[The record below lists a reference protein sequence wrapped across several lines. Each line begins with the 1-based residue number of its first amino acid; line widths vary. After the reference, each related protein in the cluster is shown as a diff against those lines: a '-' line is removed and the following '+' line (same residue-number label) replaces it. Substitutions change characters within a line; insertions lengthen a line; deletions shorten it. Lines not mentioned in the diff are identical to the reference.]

1 MHDELCRK
9 CGGMLTNW
17 SLCSECR
24 KPVKRICIQ
33 CGSHTVEV
41 IHNLCFYHIAPI
53 QTETSL
59 GFDLGGVENNGVI
72 LQVKNRGTNQLL
84 SEIIT

>member
-24 KPVKRICIQ
+24 KPIKRVCLE
-33 CGSHTVEV
+33 CGLHTEER
-41 IHNLCFYHIAPI
+41 IHNVCLYHLGPI
-53 QTETSL
+53 DVNPLSTPFNPPAVGRRGMLQR
-59 GFDLGGVENNGVI
+59 NGDES
-72 LQVKNRGTNQLL
+72 KSLL
-84 SEIIT
+84 SEVA

>member
-24 KPVKRICIQ
+24 KPIKRICLQ
-33 CGSHTVEV
+33 CGIYTEERV
-41 IHNLCFYHIAPI
+41 HNVCFYHVDTLQAGPHTAFGTLTNGRKKDI
-53 QTETSL
+53 L
-59 GFDLGGVENNGVI
+59 RENNGESE
-72 LQVKNRGTNQLL
+72 QLL
-84 SEIIT
+84 NEIA

>member
-24 KPVKRICIQ
+24 KPVKRICLQ
-33 CGSHTVEV
+33 CGVYTEER
-41 IHNLCFYHIAPI
+41 IHNICFYPMD
-53 QTETSL
+53 SL
-59 GFDLGGVENNGVI
+59 HGESFSAIDPPGSLE
-72 LQVKNRGTNQLL
+72 KNMYGKKIEEPEQLL
-84 SEIIT
+84 SEVA